1 MAFHLVKLSVKPARV
16 AQLVKQIIWHHVF
29 FWVHFGK
36 TTGGDTFVP
45 KLVGGVEIRA
55 QKKSG
60 AHFGCEFCL
69 GFAGHLPDGFLKT
82 HLFNE
87 ICMVKSCFRDLT

>member
-1 MAFHLVKLSVKPARV
+1 MNAPSAQFRALSEGRKREVPRGIPSCQAECQARWSGPV
-16 AQLVKQIIWHHVF
+16 GEADYLAPRF

-45 KLVGGVEIRA
+45 KLVGVEIRA

-60 AHFGCEFCL
+60 AHFGSRW
-69 GFAGHLPDGFLKT
+69 
-82 HLFNE
+82 LFENT
-87 ICMVKSCFRDLT
+87 SFQ